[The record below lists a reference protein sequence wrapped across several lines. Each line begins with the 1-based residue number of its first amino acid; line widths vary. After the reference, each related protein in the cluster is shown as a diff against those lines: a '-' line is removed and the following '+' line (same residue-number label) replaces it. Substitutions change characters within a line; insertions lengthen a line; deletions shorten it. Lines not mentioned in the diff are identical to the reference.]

1 MIKNIKQFVKDFADQ
16 ITDYYEKQYEI
27 DSQNYQSKEI
37 KDLLKDEYKR
47 DLDCIYS
54 SLSMIQ
60 SLMEDRQ

>member
-27 DSQNYQSKEI
+27 DSQNYQSQEI
-37 KDLLKDEYKR
+37 KELLKDEYKR

>member
-27 DSQNYQSKEI
+27 DSQNYQSQEI

-60 SLMEDRQ
+60 SLMEDRL

>member
-1 MIKNIKQFVKDFADQ
+1 MIKDIKQFVKDFADQ

-27 DSQNYQSKEI
+27 DSQNYHTQDI
-37 KDLLKDEYKR
+37 KDLLRDEYKK
-47 DLDCIYS
+47 DLNCIYS

>member
-27 DSQNYQSKEI
+27 DSQNYQSQEI
-37 KDLLKDEYKR
+37 KELLKDEYKR

-60 SLMEDRQ
+60 SLMEDRL

>member
-1 MIKNIKQFVKDFADQ
+1 MIKSIKQFVKDFADQ

-27 DSQNYQSKEI
+27 DSQNYQSQEI

>member
-27 DSQNYQSKEI
+27 DSQNYQSQEI

-47 DLDCIYS
+47 GLDCIYS

-60 SLMEDRQ
+60 TLMEDRQ

>member
-1 MIKNIKQFVKDFADQ
+1 MIKSIKQFVKDFADQ

-27 DSQNYQSKEI
+27 DSQNYQSQEI
-37 KDLLKDEYKR
+37 KELLKDEYKR

>member
-1 MIKNIKQFVKDFADQ
+1 MIKNIKQFVKEFADQ

-27 DSQNYQSKEI
+27 DSQNYQSQEI
-37 KDLLKDEYKR
+37 KELLKDEYKR

>member
-16 ITDYYEKQYEI
+16 ITDYYENQYEI
-27 DSQNYQSKEI
+27 DAQNYQSQEI
-37 KDLLKDEYKR
+37 KDLLKDEYKK

>member
-27 DSQNYQSKEI
+27 DSQNYQSQEI
-37 KDLLKDEYKR
+37 KELLKDEYAR

>member
-1 MIKNIKQFVKDFADQ
+1 MIKSIKQFVKDFADQ

-27 DSQNYQSKEI
+27 DSQNYQSQEI
-37 KDLLKDEYKR
+37 KDLLKDEYKK

>member
-1 MIKNIKQFVKDFADQ
+1 MIKDIKQFVKDFADQ

-27 DSQNYQSKEI
+27 DSQNYQSQEI
-37 KDLLKDEYKR
+37 KELLKDEYKR